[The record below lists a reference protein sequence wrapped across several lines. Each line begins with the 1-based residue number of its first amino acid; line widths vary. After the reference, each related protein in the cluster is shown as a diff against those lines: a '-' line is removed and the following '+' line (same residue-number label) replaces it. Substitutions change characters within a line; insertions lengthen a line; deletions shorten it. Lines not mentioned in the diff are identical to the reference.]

1 MVIREAFILIS
12 IVLVTL
18 CMPSFG
24 QEQTPSYW
32 IDKGK
37 ELSNNGSYNLAIKC
51 YERAIDL
58 DNLNAYAWYY
68 KGWALGRLKKY
79 DDAFEAYNKSVR
91 INPLLA
97 NAWTY
102 RGLSQLMAGH
112 NPHDIIES
120 FDNAIALNESDGVA
134 WLAKGILLVLDQN
147 MKDSKKCF
155 DKVIQLNQSRGLAA
169 ALTYFSTSILNLQS
183 YTYLRSLN
191 ESYTNQRILN
201 ASINGFQRSIQL
213 APSCP
218 YVLGYDGLYELQKQN
233 TNETYVDGYIIDPSQ
248 LLAAN
253 HGFEGYALLWAGNS
267 EEAITHF
274 NNAIDLYQSF
284 AIAFN
289 NSDNILNIFVNHP
302 LSGTSIKESY
312 IPKELLSMVWTFKGA
327 AFQALEN
334 YNDAI
339 KCYNTGFELGTIDV
353 TRSMAVESLGSTKNK
368 GAFDPLIRAIK
379 DKSRG
384 IRYDAAYALGNIK
397 DPRAVDPLI
406 EVLKNDEDSGV
417 RSSAARAL
425 GSINDARAVEP
436 LILAIKDNDSYVRSS
451 AVESLGEIKDTRAVE
466 PLMQALGDSSSNV
479 QREAAY
485 ALGNFRDP
493 RAVEPLI
500 AALKSH
506 DEDLKSV
513 AENALGKMGAN
524 GVYSQVTNLGVPEF
538 TWTNSNFA
546 GFYYDIDNSIGL
558 EQLTIRLSNVGA
570 SEDVATLSDEP
581 DANNNSGIVYTTHA
595 QPKDFRF
602 KPWGQYEVIGFLG
615 DRYFAAYDNIV
626 TKGMADAEETMP
638 FLYDRSS
645 IRNLMS
651 TEQITRVLRDDN
663 TEMTITSNSP
673 LKLEEGYQLDL
684 KDVQGDKAYLMLTK
698 NGQDVEGKVIQP
710 SKADA
715 TMADKTYCYK
725 PDLGDANEIVQIAV
739 HFKHAIMAAG
749 NISIATIDGVFQ
761 ISDTMISLKPEQ
773 QYDNMSIRTV
783 DPAAMAITMDNKDRR
798 ILLDKNRDIVLCQD
812 IRIKTADQD
821 ATAGNP
827 LRYYLYRNYSQPGI
841 YDQRSTLA
849 DLGESEFTWTSA
861 IFPGFFYDINTNIG
875 TEKLTFR
882 LSDASPTSAKLSD
895 QPDANNN
902 RGIVY
907 ATQAQPKSFKFKP
920 WGQYEVI
927 GFLGDK
933 YFAAYDNVLTQGVVN
948 ANENLP
954 FLFDRSSDRN
964 LLAKGQLGRVLIDDN
979 AEISIN
985 SVLPLKL
992 KEDYELALKYVNGTK
1007 ACLELKKDGQ
1017 IIDTKIIQPTL
1028 MGATMSDKTYY
1039 YKRDLGSNVGIVTI
1053 AVHLGN
1059 CAHGLDM
1066 DSATID
1072 GIFQIS
1078 ETPYTITSDQKYG
1091 IMSIRNINP
1100 TDLSI
1105 TLDNKDNEIALRK
1118 DKDIPLMGRIYIKTA
1133 DQSDVEGTTPLR
1145 YYIYSREW
1153 GPALD
1158 DEEESIS
1165 KKAGYALGI
1174 ANESGRQG
1182 WVAEVKPESSIPLE
1196 DNESRKVLESAALA
1210 IESQDEKGFTELL
1223 SNETLRGVS
1232 GEPDLSSP
1240 EALKIAEGMKSAKFI
1255 GMAGDAVIYEMAIG
1269 NATYSFTTIK
1279 EEGVWKISGF

>member
-1 MVIREAFILIS
+1 M
-12 IVLVTL
+12 
-18 CMPSFG
+18 
-24 QEQTPSYW
+24 
-32 IDKGK
+32 
-37 ELSNNGSYNLAIKC
+37 SN
-51 YERAIDL
+51 
-58 DNLNAYAWYY
+58 
-68 KGWALGRLKKY
+68 
-79 DDAFEAYNKSVR
+79 
-91 INPLLA
+91 
-97 NAWTY
+97 
-102 RGLSQLMAGH
+102 
-112 NPHDIIES
+112 
-120 FDNAIALNESDGVA
+120 
-134 WLAKGILLVLDQN
+134 
-147 MKDSKKCF
+147 
-155 DKVIQLNQSRGLAA
+155 
-169 ALTYFSTSILNLQS
+169 
-183 YTYLRSLN
+183 
-191 ESYTNQRILN
+191 
-201 ASINGFQRSIQL
+201 
-213 APSCP
+213 
-218 YVLGYDGLYELQKQN
+218 
-233 TNETYVDGYIIDPSQ
+233 
-248 LLAAN
+248 
-253 HGFEGYALLWAGNS
+253 
-267 EEAITHF
+267 
-274 NNAIDLYQSF
+274 
-284 AIAFN
+284 
-289 NSDNILNIFVNHP
+289 
-302 LSGTSIKESY
+302 
-312 IPKELLSMVWTFKGA
+312 
-327 AFQALEN
+327 
-334 YNDAI
+334 
-339 KCYNTGFELGTIDV
+339 
-353 TRSMAVESLGSTKNK
+353 
-368 GAFDPLIRAIK
+368 
-379 DKSRG
+379 
-384 IRYDAAYALGNIK
+384 
-397 DPRAVDPLI
+397 
-406 EVLKNDEDSGV
+406 
-417 RSSAARAL
+417 
-425 GSINDARAVEP
+425 
-436 LILAIKDNDSYVRSS
+436 
-451 AVESLGEIKDTRAVE
+451 
-466 PLMQALGDSSSNV
+466 
-479 QREAAY
+479 
-485 ALGNFRDP
+485 
-493 RAVEPLI
+493 
-500 AALKSH
+500 
-506 DEDLKSV
+506 
-513 AENALGKMGAN
+513 
-524 GVYSQVTNLGVPEF
+524 
-538 TWTNSNFA
+538 
-546 GFYYDIDNSIGL
+546 
-558 EQLTIRLSNVGA
+558 
-570 SEDVATLSDEP
+570 
-581 DANNNSGIVYTTHA
+581 
-595 QPKDFRF
+595 
-602 KPWGQYEVIGFLG
+602 
-615 DRYFAAYDNIV
+615 
-626 TKGMADAEETMP
+626 
-638 FLYDRSS
+638 
-645 IRNLMS
+645 
-651 TEQITRVLRDDN
+651 EQITRVLRDDN
-663 TEMTITSNSP
+663 TEMTITSDSP
-673 LKLEEGYQLDL
+673 LKLEEGYNLAL
-684 KDVQGDKAYLMLTK
+684 KLVDADTNKAYLELTK
-698 NGQDVEGKVIQP
+698 NGQNVYNQVIQP
-710 SKADA
+710 SKTNA
-715 TMADKTYCYK
+715 TMADKTYIYRA
-725 PDLGDANEIVQIAV
+725 DLGDTKKIVQIAV
-739 HFKHAIMAAG
+739 HFKHAFRNG
-749 NISIATIDGVFQ
+749 NTSLATIDGVFQ
-761 ISDTMISLKPEQ
+761 ISDALIPLKPEQ
-773 QYDNMSIRTV
+773 QYDNMSIRTT
-783 DPAAMAITMDNKDRR
+783 DPTAMTITMDNKDKQMLLSKNKD
-798 ILLDKNRDIVLCQD
+798 ILLFKDIH
-812 IRIKTADQD
+812 IKTADQD

-882 LSDASPTSAKLSD
+882 LSDASPPSAKLSD

-992 KEDYELALKYVNGTK
+992 KEDYELSLKYVNGTK